1 MWIEVMSKASGKNV
15 LINTRYVQSVYPKS
29 LDEDNGVVID
39 FGEYADNYF
48 IVEGSYKKIR
58 DLVSDGELTR

>member
-48 IVEGSYKKIR
+48 IVEGSSKKIR